1 MPIYGYVCN
10 ECSHD
15 FQTLTRSSEIP
26 SCPSCGSADL
36 ARQLSLIA
44 APAKSRGDA
53 ALCSGDGACGM
64 SCPGMC
70 D

>member
-1 MPIYGYVCN
+1 MPIYGYACN
-10 ECSHD
+10 KCRHD
-15 FQTLTRSSEIP
+15 FQTLVRSSEIP

-44 APAKSRGDA
+44 PPAKSRGEVPMCDSA
-53 ALCSGDGACGM
+53 GACGM